1 MRYFLAM
8 CYSIVSIS
16 SLYLL
21 FKIILVRGFIFSHL
35 VAGLTASPGLVLFFH
50 NPATS
55 LNVFCLN
62 FVVWS
67 IWVFFTSVMENS
79 LSLRILSA
87 LVNVKINDSLRTELS
102 GEFNRRVQNLVE
114 NKVVVYDPETK
125 LFNVN
130 YNSRWVKIDGV
141 LVRLFN
147 VKSKGLY

>member
-1 MRYFLAM
+1 
-8 CYSIVSIS
+8 
-16 SLYLL
+16 
-21 FKIILVRGFIFSHL
+21 
-35 VAGLTASPGLVLFFH
+35 
-50 NPATS
+50 
-55 LNVFCLN
+55 
-62 FVVWS
+62 
-67 IWVFFTSVMENS
+67 MENS

>member
-8 CYSIVSIS
+8 SYSLLSIS

-21 FKIILVRGFIFSHL
+21 LKIILVRGFVFSHL
-35 VAGLTASPGLVLFFH
+35 VAGLTASPGLVLFFQ
-50 NPATS
+50 NPVIS
-55 LNVFCLN
+55 LNVVCLN

-67 IWVFFTSVMENS
+67 FWVFFTSVLENS

-87 LVNVKINDSLRTELS
+87 LVNGKVNDSLRTELS
-102 GEFNRRVQNLVE
+102 GEFNRRVHNLVE
-114 NKVVVYDPETK
+114 SKVVVYDPETK

-130 YNSRWVKIDGV
+130 HNSSWAKIDGA

-147 VKSKGLY
+147 IKSKGLY